1 MQISLEAEQASA
13 LAAHLEVATR
23 TYAAHLA
30 QAQAPVEAIPEIIRQ
45 LRSVEEIATIV
56 AEAAQQEE

>member
-1 MQISLEAEQASA
+1 MQIILEMEQASA

-30 QAQAPVEAIPEIIRQ
+30 QAPAPVDAIPEIIRQ
-45 LRSVEEIATIV
+45 LQSVHEIATAV
-56 AEAAQQEE
+56 AEAAQEQE

>member
-1 MQISLEAEQASA
+1 MQIDLEAEQASA

-30 QAQAPVEAIPEIIRQ
+30 QAPAPVDAIPEIIRQ
-45 LRSVEEIATIV
+45 LQSVHEIATVV
-56 AEAAQQEE
+56 AEAAQTEE

>member
-1 MQISLEAEQASA
+1 MQIDLEQGQANA

-30 QAQAPVEAIPEIIRQ
+30 QAQAPIEAIPEIIRQ
-45 LRSVEEIATIV
+45 LQSVHEIATAV
-56 AEAAQQEE
+56 AEAAQEQE

>member
-1 MQISLEAEQASA
+1 MHVNLEKSQASA

-30 QAQAPVEAIPEIIRQ
+30 QAQAPIETIPEIIRQ
-45 LRSVEEIATIV
+45 LRSVEEIATAV
-56 AEAAQQEE
+56 AEAAQDEE

>member
-1 MQISLEAEQASA
+1 MQVDLEKEQASA

-30 QAQAPVEAIPEIIRQ
+30 QAQAPVDAIPEIIRQ
-45 LRSVEEIATIV
+45 LRSVHEIATVV